1 MTKSVYTAW
10 NNDELH
16 WLLFCAGTQFQG
28 TENSEEY
35 LVERRNVDIVGD
47 FRLMK
52 EISTQ
57 PLGEIIHGYLKKM
70 IMRGDIPDNQRLSE
84 GELVKMMGVSRTPI
98 RQALERLEQQGFIR
112 KLSYGGYEIKRL
124 TRKDIEE
131 IYGIRSVLE
140 SYAASLATKR
150 ITQATLRKLEQIIQ
164 RSRTALDNDDLSAF
178 VELNTKFHDSLYQ
191 ASGSEQLYL
200 MIQNLG
206 DYLHRYRKVIL
217 FLKSNRKDSLRD
229 HETMMS
235 GMRAGEADLVEKL
248 VKEHVLR
255 ALKVVL
261 KEMDKGR

>member
-1 MTKSVYTAW
+1 MKSDDANRGDHGSHSLVY
-10 NNDELH
+10 
-16 WLLFCAGTQFQG
+16 CSGTQFQG
-28 TENSEEY
+28 PENSEESQ
-35 LVERRNVDIVGD
+35 VEKRNVDIVGD
-47 FRLMK
+47 FHFVK

-70 IMRGDIPDNQRLSE
+70 IMRGDISDNQRLSE

-98 RQALERLEQQGFIR
+98 RHALERLEQERFIR

-150 ITQATLRKLEQIIQ
+150 VTQATLRKLEQIIQ
-164 RSRTALDNDDLSAF
+164 RSRTALEKDDLDES
-178 VELNTKFHDSLYQ
+178 VELNTRFHDSLYQ

-206 DYLHRYRKVIL
+206 TWYSIRRTHL
-217 FLKSNRKDSLRD
+217 D
-229 HETMMS
+229 HPS
-235 GMRAGEADLVEKL
+235 PARCGIVG
-248 VKEHVLR
+248 
-255 ALKVVL
+255 
-261 KEMDKGR
+261 